1 MDHHRSV
8 GEIRAL
14 VPRERLRA
22 LGQRR
27 DLPGLVFLIGHT
39 LSLVVTGY
47 LLYRSLGSWWVVP
60 AMFLHGVV
68 IVHLFAPFHESTH
81 GTAFRTRWLNQAVAW
96 FTGLVLFLPPT
107 HFTLEHA
114 AHHRYTQ
121 DPERDPERI
130 PEIATVPGYL
140 LYATSIPYFR
150 YAFTNLVHQAR
161 GNFTDLERSFI
172 PPRSL
177 PKVQREAQLMW
188 AVYAVLALISLA
200 TQSWALV
207 LYWALPRIISEPVM
221 RIIRMSEH
229 GACPLV
235 PDMLRNTRTVITLRT
250 LRWLNWNNA
259 HHAEH
264 HALPGIPFH
273 ALPELH
279 KDLGKHLE
287 EVRPGYVATQAHLLR
302 HASPGGHA

>member
-1 MDHHRSV
+1 MAEDHRSI
-8 GEIRAL
+8 GAIRAL
-14 VPRERLRA
+14 VPRDRLRA

-27 DLPGLVFLIGHT
+27 NGPGLVFLGAHLLT
-39 LSLVVTGY
+39 LAVTGT
-47 LLYRSLGSWWVVP
+47 LLGLALGSWWAVP
-60 AMFLHGVV
+60 ATLLHGVV

-96 FTGLVLFLPPT
+96 ATGLALFLPPT

-114 AHHRYTQ
+114 AHHKFTQ
-121 DPERDPERI
+121 DPVRDPERV
-130 PEIATVPGYL
+130 PEANTVPGYL

-150 YAFTNLVHQAR
+150 YAFSNLVHQAR
-161 GNFTDLERSFI
+161 GRFTDLERTFI

-188 AVYAVLALISLA
+188 AFYAALALISLA
-200 TQSWALV
+200 AQSWAVV
-207 LYWALPRIISEPVM
+207 LYWLLPRIVGEPAM

-235 PDMLRNTRTVITLRT
+235 PDMLRNTRTVITLRP

-273 ALPELH
+273 ALPALH
-279 KDLGKHLE
+279 QDLRAHLA

-302 HASPGGHA
+302 SART